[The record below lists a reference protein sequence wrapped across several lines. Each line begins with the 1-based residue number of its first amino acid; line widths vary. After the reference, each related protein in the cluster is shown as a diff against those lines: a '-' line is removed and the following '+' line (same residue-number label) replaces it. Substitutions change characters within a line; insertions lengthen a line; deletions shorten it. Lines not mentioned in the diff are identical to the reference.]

1 MPAIYLIRHGQA
13 SFGADDYDCLSKL
26 GEQQA
31 QKAGKY
37 LTEIIPDFDTIIR
50 GDMLRHKQ
58 TADLALPSATVQ
70 IDANWNEYDHQNILG
85 KLDPRLATA
94 AGIKQYLTDFT
105 QPNKKLNE
113 LIKQAFTRWIAGK
126 HDDDYQESWP
136 VYKKRIHQALNNTLE
151 NHKNSKHIA
160 VFTSGGPIALVAQHL
175 LKIPAENLMQLNW
188 SLVNCGVTKL
198 ITTSQGLMLS
208 SLNEH
213 SIFDGKNKHLLSY
226 V

>member
-1 MPAIYLIRHGQA
+1 MTVIYLIRHGQA
-13 SFGADDYDCLSKL
+13 SFGADDYDCLSEL

-31 QKAGKY
+31 QKVGKF
-37 LTEIIPDFDTIIR
+37 LTEIVPAFDTIIR

-58 TADLALPSATVQ
+58 TADFALPSTKVK
-70 IDANWNEYDHQNILG
+70 IDANWNEYDHQDILG
-85 KLDPRLATA
+85 QLDPRLATA
-94 AGIKQYLTDFT
+94 AGIKQYLAEFT
-105 QPNKKLNE
+105 QPNQKLNE
-113 LIKQAFTRWIAGK
+113 LIKQAFSRWIAGK
-126 HDDDYQESWP
+126 HDGCYQESWP
-136 VYKKRIHQALNNTLE
+136 VYQKRIHQALNNTLE

-175 LKIPAENLMQLNW
+175 LKVPTENLMSLNW
-188 SLVNCGVTKL
+188 SLVNCGVSKL

-213 SIFDGKNKHLLSY
+213 SIFDGKSKHLLSY

>member
-1 MPAIYLIRHGQA
+1 MPAVYLIRHGQA
-13 SFGADDYDCLSKL
+13 SFGADDYDYLSDL
-26 GEQQA
+26 GKQQA
-31 QKAGKY
+31 QKVGKF
-37 LTEIIPDFDTIIR
+37 LTGIVPDFDAIIR
-50 GDMLRHKQ
+50 GDMMRHKQ
-58 TADLALPSATVQ
+58 TADLALPSTKAQVDT
-70 IDANWNEYDHQNILG
+70 NWNEYDHQDILG
-85 KLDPRLATA
+85 QLDPRLATP
-94 AGIKQYLTDFT
+94 AGIKQYLTNFT
-105 QPNKKLNE
+105 QPNQKLNE
-113 LIKQAFTRWIAGK
+113 LIKQAFTRWISGE
-126 HDDDYQESWP
+126 HDGDYQESWP
-136 VYKKRIHQALNNTLE
+136 VYQKRIHQALNNTLT